1 MVRTRAAL
9 ALVLSLLLIPLFGC
23 GDESATGTADQTV
36 ESTDPDA
43 ENDLIQAMIDRESI
57 VFRTGSITLNDLFP
71 TSGADSAAESAF
83 LANVVEVTPGRA
95 FKDIL
100 EDDTSHVEQVPFDDA
115 AADWRTFHVRVEI
128 IERYLGD
135 VQPGDHLAL
144 GLAFGSQPPLNVVAD
159 GLVSIGRIV
168 AFTKPGSFVVDYD
181 PTITPVLWDGA
192 FLSPVDGEQVPFP
205 ALSEGGQPDPLVSLM
220 DTLTELRILSER
232 VLADGTS
239 APSR

>member
-83 LANVVEVTPGRA
+83 LANVVEVTRGERSR
-95 FKDIL
+95 
-100 EDDTSHVEQVPFDDA
+100 TSSKTTPLTSSRCPSTTRRRIGEPS
-115 AADWRTFHVRVEI
+115 TS
-128 IERYLGD
+128 
-135 VQPGDHLAL
+135 
-144 GLAFGSQPPLNVVAD
+144 GS
-159 GLVSIGRIV
+159 R
-168 AFTKPGSFVVDYD
+168 
-181 PTITPVLWDGA
+181 
-192 FLSPVDGEQVPFP
+192 
-205 ALSEGGQPDPLVSLM
+205 
-220 DTLTELRILSER
+220 
-232 VLADGTS
+232 
-239 APSR
+239 